1 MRNILRLL
9 AFLLGVLALI
19 DVIDDL
25 VIALSRYGDGAVVI
39 LLPLLLGLV
48 LALISARTFVSREWQ
63 KGPALL
69 LAAALFARTAL
80 KSSFTR
86 LSQLSNS
93 WGDVFFWL
101 AIEIC
106 WMGIAYLLAVWVY
119 RSSDHL
125 LAVVEKK
132 FASLIR
138 KKI

>member
-19 DVIDDL
+19 DVTDDL

-125 LAVVEKK
+125 LVVVEQK